1 MHDLFD
7 VLGLPNNAPIGEIR
21 RVCAQRVRRLHP
33 DFRVT
38 TTSCGEAQFA
48 TSRIARDTAIDFVDM
63 ASLIERIAQS
73 FFHEP

>member
-21 RVCAQRVRRLHP
+21 RVCAERVRRFHP

-38 TTSCGEAQFA
+38 TTSCGEAQFGA
-48 TSRIARDTAIDFVDM
+48 SRMPSDVAIDFVDM
-63 ASLIERIAQS
+63 ATCIDRIAQS